1 MGDECKRFRIG
12 KVISISLFVIPSVV
26 FLALFLP
33 DRVIGREERESA
45 FRDECGKRLKALS
58 EICRSFALCNNGN
71 FPGDVLREKGVPER
85 LFEMGLLR
93 DTSLTSCPSARFRY
107 PRSAFC
113 FIPGVRLNMSPKMP
127 CVIEKITNH
136 DRLIGVIYV
145 DGTTAQIRHDCQ
157 NYSELIRLFPHIT
170 PGERSLLKTHLKRLD
185 IP

>member
-1 MGDECKRFRIG
+1 MDGERRKLRIG
-12 KVISISLFVIPSVV
+12 TVVTVLV
-26 FLALFLP
+26 FLIPVAVLVMLFLP
-33 DRVIGREERESA
+33 DRVIGREEREAA
-45 FRDECGKRLKALS
+45 FRAGCGKRLEALS
-58 EICRSFALCNNGN
+58 EICRSYALCSNGN
-71 FPGDVLREKGVPER
+71 FPGDVLRDKGVPER

-93 DTSLTSCPSARFRY
+93 DMSLTSCPSTRIRY

-113 FIPGVRLNMSPKMP
+113 FIPGVRTDMSPKMP

-145 DGTTAQIRHDCQ
+145 DGTTAQLRHDCQ

-170 PGERSLLKTHLKRLD
+170 PEEKELLKTHLKRLD